1 MPFRHVAMYRWA
13 AHVDG
18 VHVDRVRAAFDEL
31 AAAVPGLHRHEHGHD
46 VGVSEGTFDFLVVA
60 DFGSVADW
68 HAYRDHPAHVLLV
81 AELIDGHVVD
91 QASGQYQA
99 TDVRETHEVSSA
111 RMHALLAEPDAV
123 ATPRRPGDAD
133 DEHGDESDDESDN
146 ELLARARRAAMAEMQ
161 ALLAE
166 PDEPTS

>member
-99 TDVRETHEVSSA
+99 PDVRDAHEVSSA
-111 RMHALLAEPDAV
+111 RMQALLAEPDA
-123 ATPRRPGDAD
+123 D
-133 DEHGDESDDESDN
+133 DEHDDESDD